1 MTLSIEKTIEAYV
14 KNVTLK
20 QMIIVPAILLLLSLS
35 ILGYTA
41 YKTSVLV
48 EPGMEKDC
56 NTKVLWGY
64 CIGSPV
70 ELGVEFKGGT
80 VITFDSEKYPDQ
92 LKEEFKSYPLIQARK
107 ELTESNWRLLQFGPM
122 NESMHN
128 DLTKKINSE
137 YTKVKIDQMG
147 EVISKP
153 LQEQAVHAIIL
164 SFLGMAIVV
173 YIIFRTFIPSMAV
186 VISAFA
192 DIAFAAAMMN
202 VFGVVLSLGTVAG
215 LLMLIGYSV
224 DTDILLTTR
233 LLKRKGELND
243 KIKGA
248 MRTGLTMTLTT
259 LAALVALYLVSSGSY
274 IISSFTRIDIIRDI
288 SMVLIFGLIADIVNT
303 WTTNLGILKWYME
316 KGKVKQKHIEKPKK
330 RRQTA

>member
-1 MTLSIEKTIEAYV
+1 MTLKTEKTIESYV
-14 KNVTLK
+14 KNITLK
-20 QMIIVPAILLLLSLS
+20 QMFIVPAIFMLLSLS
-35 ILGYTA
+35 ILSYT
-41 YKTSVLV
+41 YLT
-48 EPGMEKDC
+48 
-56 NTKVLWGY
+56 T
-64 CIGSPV
+64 GSPV
-70 ELGVEFKGGT
+70 ALGVELKGGT
-80 VITFDSEKYPDQ
+80 AIIFDSLKTPDELKAEFQGYPVT
-92 LKEEFKSYPLIQARK
+92 QAREYGGQERK
-107 ELTESNWRLLQFGPM
+107 MVQFGTM
-122 NESMHN
+122 TDSVHDE
-128 DLTKKINSE
+128 LTKKVNSG
-137 YTKVKIDQMG
+137 YTNVEIRQLG
-147 EVISKP
+147 EVVSKP
-153 LQEQAVHAIIL
+153 LQEQAIRAIIL
-164 SFLGMAIVV
+164 SFVGMAIVV
-173 YIIFRTFIPSMAV
+173 YIIFMTFIPALAV

-202 VFGVVLSLGTVAG
+202 VSGVVLSLGTVAG

-243 KIKGA
+243 KIIGA
-248 MRTGLTMTLTT
+248 MKTGLTMTMTT

-316 KGKVKQKHIEKPKK
+316 KGKVGEKQVEKPKK

>member
-14 KNVTLK
+14 KNITLK
-20 QMIIVPAILLLLSLS
+20 QMIIVPAIFLLLSLS
-35 ILGYTA
+35 ILGYTFL
-41 YKTSVLV
+41 T
-48 EPGMEKDC
+48 
-56 NTKVLWGY
+56 T
-64 CIGSPV
+64 GSPV

-80 VITFDSEKYPDQ
+80 AIIFDSAKTPDELKAEFQGYPVT
-92 LKEEFKSYPLIQARK
+92 QAREYGGQERK
-107 ELTESNWRLLQFGPM
+107 LVQFGTMTESVH
-122 NESMHN
+122 EE
-128 DLTKKINSE
+128 LTKKINSE
-137 YTKVKIDQMG
+137 YSNVEIKQMG
-147 EVISKP
+147 EVVSKP
-153 LQEQAVHAIIL
+153 LQEQAIRAIIL

-173 YIIFRTFIPSMAV
+173 YIIFRTFVPSFAV

-248 MRTGLTMTLTT
+248 MKTGLTMTMTT

-316 KGKVKQKHIEKPKK
+316 KDEARTRHTEKPKK
-330 RRQTA
+330 RRHAA

>member
-1 MTLSIEKTIEAYV
+1 LEGDVMTLSIEKLIESYV
-14 KNVTLK
+14 KNITLK
-20 QMIIVPAILLLLSLS
+20 QMIIVPAIFLLLSLS
-35 ILGYTA
+35 ILSYT
-41 YKTSVLV
+41 YLT
-48 EPGMEKDC
+48 
-56 NTKVLWGY
+56 T
-64 CIGSPV
+64 GSPM

-80 VITFDSEKYPDQ
+80 VVIIDSMKTPDE
-92 LKEEFKSYPLIQARK
+92 LKAEFQSYPVIQAREYGGPERK
-107 ELTESNWRLLQFGPM
+107 FIQFGTMTESVHG
-122 NESMHN
+122 E
-128 DLTKKINSE
+128 LTKKVNSE
-137 YTKVKIDQMG
+137 YANPEIKQMG

-153 LQEQAVHAIIL
+153 LQEQAVRAIIF

-173 YIIFRTFIPSMAV
+173 YIIFRTLVPSLAV

-248 MRTGLTMTLTT
+248 MQTGLTMTMTT

-303 WTTNLGILKWYME
+303 WTTNLGILKWYMQRSAVGA
-316 KGKVKQKHIEKPKK
+316 KRSEKPRK
-330 RRQTA
+330 RRQSA

>member
-1 MTLSIEKTIEAYV
+1 MTLSIEKLLEAYV
-14 KNVTLK
+14 ENISLK
-20 QMIIVPAILLLLSLS
+20 QMLIVPAILLLLSLS
-35 ILGYTA
+35 ILA
-41 YKTSVLV
+41 YTSVKTGEDGKL
-48 EPGMEKDC
+48 
-56 NTKVLWGY
+56 
-64 CIGSPV
+64 GSPV

-80 VITFDSEKYPDQ
+80 VVIIDSMKTPDE
-92 LKEEFKSYPLIQARK
+92 LKAEFQGFPVIQAREYGGPERK
-107 ELTESNWRLLQFGPM
+107 FIQFGTMTESIHG
-122 NESMHN
+122 E
-128 DLTKKINSE
+128 LTKKVNSE
-137 YTKVKIDQMG
+137 YANPEIKQMG
-147 EVISKP
+147 EVVSKP
-153 LQEQAVHAIIL
+153 LQEQAVRAIIL
-164 SFLGMAIVV
+164 SFVGMAIVV
-173 YIIFRTFIPSMAV
+173 YIIFRTFVPSLAV

-233 LLKRKGELND
+233 LLKRKGELNE

-248 MRTGLTMTLTT
+248 MKTGLTMTMTT

-303 WTTNLGILKWYME
+303 WTTNLGILKWYM
-316 KGKVKQKHIEKPKK
+316 GKSAAGTRHSEKPKK
-330 RRQTA
+330 RRHAA